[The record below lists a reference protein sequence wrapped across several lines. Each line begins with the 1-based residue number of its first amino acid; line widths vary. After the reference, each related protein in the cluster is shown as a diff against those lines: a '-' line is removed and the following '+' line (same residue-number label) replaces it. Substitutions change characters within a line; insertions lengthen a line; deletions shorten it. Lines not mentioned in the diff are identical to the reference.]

1 MRPRSA
7 SLVLLSMLAAVL
19 MARCT
24 TTAKA
29 ALGGSTDNA
38 AVCAATTLSSLGYEV
53 EQRVDGVPMRARR
66 EKHARGP
73 NGVMDA
79 DRITVFLSE
88 AHAGHEGAMRVVGET
103 VHSGA
108 SEMLR
113 TTRTMQPVTGG
124 DGYDM
129 PMRTFASSDV
139 RGDVQKVAGECG
151 AGVTPQ

>member
-29 ALGGSTDNA
+29 ALGGSTDKA
-38 AVCAATTLSSLGYEV
+38 AVCAATTLSSLGYYV
-53 EQRVDGVPMRARR
+53 EQRVDGLPLRARR
-66 EKHARGP
+66 EKHAREP

-88 AHAGHEGAMRVVGET
+88 AHAGHEGNMLVVGET
-103 VHSGA
+103 VHSG
-108 SEMLR
+108 SPEMLR
-113 TTRTMQPVTGG
+113 TAQPASGVG
-124 DGYDM
+124 DYDM
-129 PMRTFASSDV
+129 PTRTFASSEV
-139 RGDVQKVAGECG
+139 RGDVQKVTGECA